1 MRLANP
7 LFLVL
12 LLPLAAI
19 LFWHLRRREEGA
31 TLRFSDSRLFQGAG
45 WRVWVA
51 RAVPVLV
58 YTAGTL
64 LILALARPQT
74 GASRSEVKSEGID
87 IVLCLDVSGSMR
99 AEDMGPGNRLQVVK
113 EVAKKFVEGRPGD
126 RIGLVVFSGGAYTQC
141 PLTLDHG
148 IVTSLIDQIDF
159 GTVADGTAIGMGLAT
174 SVNRLREA
182 KGKSKVVILLTD
194 GQNNAGEIDP
204 ATAAKAAHA
213 LGVRVYTIGAGSK
226 GAARIPVDDPVFG
239 RRYVTIDASI
249 DENTLQNIA
258 KETSGRYFRATTAEA
273 LEKIYGE
280 IDHMERSEASTVEY
294 VDYNEKG
301 PILALLAGLSLA
313 GALAIAGT
321 VANRIP

>member
-1 MRLANP
+1 MRLADPVFLILLVP
-7 LFLVL
+7 LL
-12 LLPLAAI
+12 AI
-19 LFWHLRRREEGA
+19 LFWHRRRRDERA
-31 TLRFSDSRLFQGAG
+31 TLRFSDTGMFQGMG

-51 RAVPVLV
+51 RVVPALA
-58 YTAGTL
+58 YAAGTL
-64 LILALARPQT
+64 LVLALARPQT
-74 GASRSEVKSEGID
+74 GASRTEVKSEGID
-87 IVLCLDVSGSMR
+87 IVLCIDVSGSMR
-99 AEDMGPGNRLQVVK
+99 AEDMGPGNRLAVVK

-204 ATAAKAAHA
+204 TTAAKAAHA
-213 LGVRVYTIGAGSK
+213 LSVRVYTIGAGSK

-258 KETSGRYFRATTAEA
+258 RETGGHYFRATTAEA
-273 LEKIYGE
+273 LQKIYEE

-301 PILALLAGLSLA
+301 PILALVAGLTLA

-321 VANRIP
+321 LANGIP

>member
-1 MRLANP
+1 
-7 LFLVL
+7 
-12 LLPLAAI
+12 
-19 LFWHLRRREEGA
+19 
-31 TLRFSDSRLFQGAG
+31 
-45 WRVWVA
+45 VWVA
-51 RAVPVLV
+51 RAVPALA
-58 YTAGTL
+58 YAAGTL
-64 LILALARPQT
+64 LVLSLARPQT
-74 GASRSEVKSEGID
+74 GASRTEVKSEGID
-87 IVLCLDVSGSMR
+87 IVLCIDVSGSMR
-99 AEDMGPGNRLQVVK
+99 AEDMGPGNRLAVVK
-113 EVAKKFVEGRPGD
+113 DVAKKFVEGRPGD

-213 LGVRVYTIGAGSK
+213 LSVRVYTIGAGSK

-249 DENTLQNIA
+249 DEDTLQHIA
-258 KETSGRYFRATTAEA
+258 QETGGRYFRATTAEA
-273 LEKIYGE
+273 LQRIYQE

-301 PILALLAGLSLA
+301 PMLALWAGLTLA
-313 GALAIAGT
+313 GALALAGT
-321 VANRIP
+321 LANRIP

>member
-1 MRLANP
+1 MRLADP
-7 LFLVL
+7 LFLIL
-12 LLPLAAI
+12 LVPLLAI
-19 LFWHLRRREEGA
+19 LFWHRRRRDERA
-31 TLRFSDSRLFQGAG
+31 TLRFSDAGMFQGTG

-51 RAVPVLV
+51 RAVPALA
-58 YTAGTL
+58 YAAGTL
-64 LILALARPQT
+64 LVLALARPQT
-74 GASRSEVKSEGID
+74 GASRTEVKSEGID
-87 IVLCLDVSGSMR
+87 IVLCIDVSGSMR
-99 AEDMGPGNRLQVVK
+99 AEDMGPGNRLAVVK

-204 ATAAKAAHA
+204 TTAAKAAHA
-213 LGVRVYTIGAGSK
+213 LSVRVYTIGAGSK

-258 KETSGRYFRATTAEA
+258 RETGGHYFRATTAEA
-273 LEKIYGE
+273 LQKIYAE

-301 PILALLAGLSLA
+301 PILALVAGLTLA

-321 VANRIP
+321 LANGIP

>member
-1 MRLANP
+1 MRLADP
-7 LFLVL
+7 VFLIL

-19 LFWHLRRREEGA
+19 LFWHLRRRDEGA
-31 TLRFSDSRLFQGAG
+31 TLRFSDARLFQGAG

-51 RAVPVLV
+51 RGVPVLA

-99 AEDMGPGNRLQVVK
+99 AEDMGPGNRLAVVK
-113 EVAKKFVEGRPGD
+113 EVAKKFVAGRPGD
-126 RIGLVVFSGGAYTQC
+126 RMGLVVFSGGAYTQC

-159 GTVADGTAIGMGLAT
+159 GQVADGTAIGMGLAT

-182 KGKSKVVILLTD
+182 KGKSRVVILLTD

-204 ATAAKAAHA
+204 PTAAKAAHA

-258 KETSGRYFRATTAEA
+258 KETGGRYFRATTAEA
-273 LEKIYGE
+273 LEKIYDE

-301 PILALLAGLSLA
+301 PILALLAGLCLA
-313 GALAIAGT
+313 SALAVAGT

>member
-1 MRLANP
+1 MRLADP
-7 LFLVL
+7 LFLIL

-19 LFWHLRRREEGA
+19 VFWQLRKRDAGA
-31 TLRFSDSRLFQGAG
+31 TLRFSDARMFQGAG
-45 WRVWVA
+45 WRAWVA
-51 RAVPVLV
+51 RAVPVLA
-58 YTAGTL
+58 YAAGTL

-87 IVLCLDVSGSMR
+87 IVLCIDISGSMR
-99 AEDMGPGNRLQVVK
+99 AEDMGPGNRLAVVK
-113 EVAKKFVEGRPGD
+113 EVAKKFVDGRPGD

-148 IVTSLIDQIDF
+148 IVSSLIDQIDF
-159 GTVADGTAIGMGLAT
+159 GQVADGTAIGMGLAT

-258 KETSGRYFRATTAEA
+258 KETGGRYFRATTAEA
-273 LEKIYGE
+273 LENIYGE

>member
-1 MRLANP
+1 MRLADP
-7 LFLVL
+7 LFLIL

-19 LFWHLRRREEGA
+19 LFWQLRRRDGGA
-31 TLRFSDSRLFQGAG
+31 TLRFSDARMFQGAG
-45 WRVWVA
+45 WRAWVTRVVPA
-51 RAVPVLV
+51 LAYAAV
-58 YTAGTL
+58 TL

-87 IVLCLDVSGSMR
+87 IVLCIDVSGSMR
-99 AEDMGPGNRLQVVK
+99 AEDMGPGNRLAVVK

-148 IVTSLIDQIDF
+148 IVSSLIDQIDF

-174 SVNRLREA
+174 STNRLREA

-213 LGVRVYTIGAGSK
+213 LGVRVYTIGAGSQ

-258 KETSGRYFRATTAEA
+258 NETGGRYFRATTAQA
-273 LEKIYGE
+273 LENIYGE

-301 PILALLAGLSLA
+301 PILALLAGLTLA
-313 GALAIAGT
+313 TGLAIAGT